1 MNYQDSTSVGTL
13 RGTPRA
19 VSPVKRRVVIIAVG
33 VIALAVLGG
42 LLTFQSIRESMSR
55 ARLAPNR
62 PAPLSVTSEILT
74 PHEMPEIL
82 SAVGSLAAI
91 TRATLSVEAGGS
103 VTRIAFTPGA
113 HVKKG
118 DLLVQLN
125 DTAEQAD
132 LANFRAQQ
140 RLAEFA
146 LGRSKQLTQ
155 SGNATRAQLDQ
166 AQSQYDVAT
175 AGIARAQAAIAKK
188 SLRAP
193 FEGDLGLNLVDV
205 GEFVNPGTPVAQLS
219 DKSRLYLHFTLP
231 EQSRPNIAVDQP
243 VAFTVDA
250 FPNRQFN
257 AKIAVIDP
265 EVDEN
270 TRTIP
275 VHAIAEN
282 KDGPIMPGMSA
293 SVHVDTGATPNVI
306 TVPEIAISY
315 SLAGNTVFLATED
328 KGADGKP
335 VVKAKKTAVRTGISS
350 DGRVVV
356 LKGLKPGDRVITSG
370 QVKLFDGSLVTLR
383 EEAPAGTPA
392 QPARP

>member
-55 ARLAPNR
+55 ARLAANR

-91 TRATLSVEAGGS
+91 TRATLSVESGGS

-193 FEGDLGLNLVDV
+193 FDGDLGLNLVDV

-231 EQSRPNIAVDQP
+231 EQSRPSIAIDQP

-293 SVHVDTGATPNVI
+293 SVHVDTGATPKVI

-315 SLAGNTVFLATED
+315 SLAGNTVFLAAED
-328 KGADGKP
+328 KGADGKQ

>member
-1 MNYQDSTSVGTL
+1 MNFQDSTSVGTL

-42 LLTFQSIRESMSR
+42 LLTFQNIRESLSR
-55 ARLAPNR
+55 ARLAANR
-62 PAPLSVTSEILT
+62 PAPLSVTSEIVT

-166 AQSQYDVAT
+166 AQSQYDVAA

-315 SLAGNTVFLATED
+315 SLAGNTVFLAAED

>member
-1 MNYQDSTSVGTL
+1 MNFQDSVSVGTV
-13 RGTPRA
+13 RTAPRTVSATKRRA
-19 VSPVKRRVVIIAVG
+19 VIITVG
-33 VIALAVLGG
+33 VIALALLGG
-42 LLTFQSIRESMSR
+42 LFAFQTVRESMAR
-55 ARLAPNR
+55 ARLAANR
-62 PAPLSVTSEILT
+62 PAPLSVTSEVTT
-74 PHEMPEIL
+74 PHALPEVL

-146 LGRSKQLTQ
+146 LTRSKQLTQ

-166 AQSQYDVAT
+166 TQSQYDVAT

-188 SLRAP
+188 ALRAP

-231 EQSRPNIAVDQP
+231 EQSRPSIALDQA
-243 VAFTVDA
+243 VAFSVDA
-250 FPNRQFN
+250 FPDRKFN

-265 EVDEN
+265 EVDET

-282 KDGPIMPGMSA
+282 TDGTIMPGMSA
-293 SVHVDTGATPNVI
+293 SVHVDTGEKPNVL
-306 TVPEIAISY
+306 TVPEIAIAY
-315 SLAGNTVFLATED
+315 SLAGNTVFLVAED
-328 KGADGKP
+328 KGPDGKP
-335 VVKAKKTAVRTGISS
+335 VLKAKKTAVRTGTSM

-356 LKGLKPGDRVITSG
+356 LKGLKAGDRVITSG
-370 QVKLFDGSLVTLR
+370 QVKLFDGSPITLR
-383 EEAPAGTPA
+383 EEAPAEAPP